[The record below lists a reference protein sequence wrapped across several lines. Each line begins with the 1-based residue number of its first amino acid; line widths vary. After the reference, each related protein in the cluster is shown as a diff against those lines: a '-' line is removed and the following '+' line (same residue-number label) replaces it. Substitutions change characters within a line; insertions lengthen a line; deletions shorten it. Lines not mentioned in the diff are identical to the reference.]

1 LLQCNK
7 RDICKRSR
15 TVVVTPIQSRNAMS
29 TTWKTKW
36 GTRRVRQE
44 PPTLEEAL
52 IAAEAMAFDPAARAE
67 IASQLMGI
75 PVEDVRAALQRQQ
88 AQTRGRATLV
98 NGRSRA
104 VVVEY
109 KRPRTISRPMA
120 GPMGRR

>member
-1 LLQCNK
+1 
-7 RDICKRSR
+7 
-15 TVVVTPIQSRNAMS
+15 MS

-36 GTRRVRQE
+36 GARRVRKE

-52 IAAEAMAFDPAARAE
+52 IAAEAMSPDLEARAE
-67 IASQLMGI
+67 IASQLMGV
-75 PVEDVRAALQRQQ
+75 PVEEVRTALARQQ
-88 AQTRGRATLV
+88 AQTRGRSTLV

>member
-1 LLQCNK
+1 
-7 RDICKRSR
+7 
-15 TVVVTPIQSRNAMS
+15 MS

-36 GTRRVRQE
+36 GTRRVRKE

-52 IAAEAMAFDPAARAE
+52 IAAEAMANDAEQRAE
-67 IASQLMGI
+67 IASQLMGV
-75 PVEDVRAALQRQQ
+75 PVDEVRTLITRQQ

>member
-1 LLQCNK
+1 MSTTSK
-7 RDICKRSR
+7 TK
-15 TVVVTPIQSRNAMS
+15 S

-52 IAAEAMAFDPAARAE
+52 IAAEAMTDDAESRAA
-67 IASQLMGI
+67 IAAQLTGA
-75 PVEDVRAALQRQQ
+75 PLDEVRAMLARQQ

-109 KRPRTISRPMA
+109 KRPRTFSRPMA

>member
-1 LLQCNK
+1 M
-7 RDICKRSR
+7 
-15 TVVVTPIQSRNAMS
+15 T

-52 IAAEAMAFDPAARAE
+52 IAAEAIADDAESRAVIAAE
-67 IASQLMGI
+67 LMGA
-75 PVEDVRAALQRQQ
+75 PLDEVRAMLARRQ

-109 KRPRTISRPMA
+109 KRPRTFSRPMA

>member
-1 LLQCNK
+1 
-7 RDICKRSR
+7 
-15 TVVVTPIQSRNAMS
+15 MS

-36 GTRRVRQE
+36 GTRRVRKE

-52 IAAEAMAFDPAARAE
+52 IAAEAIAHDADSRAE
-67 IASQLMGI
+67 IAAQLMGA
-75 PVEDVRAALQRQQ
+75 PLEEVRAMLARQQ

-109 KRPRTISRPMA
+109 KRPRTFARPMA

>member
-1 LLQCNK
+1 
-7 RDICKRSR
+7 
-15 TVVVTPIQSRNAMS
+15 MS

-36 GTRRVRQE
+36 GARRVRKE
-44 PPTLEEAL
+44 PPTIEEAL
-52 IAAEAMAFDPAARAE
+52 IAAEA
-67 IASQLMGI
+67 IASDMESRAAIAAQLMGA
-75 PVEDVRAALQRQQ
+75 PVEEVRAALARQQ

-109 KRPRTISRPMA
+109 KRPRTFSRPMA

>member
-1 LLQCNK
+1 
-7 RDICKRSR
+7 
-15 TVVVTPIQSRNAMS
+15 MS
-29 TTWKTKW
+29 TTPTTKSTPSKAKSATWKTKW

-52 IAAEAMAFDPAARAE
+52 IAAEAIADDPESRAA
-67 IASQLMGI
+67 IASELTGA
-75 PVEDVRAALQRQQ
+75 PLDEVRAILARQQ
-88 AQTRGRATLV
+88 AQNRGRATLV

-109 KRPRTISRPMA
+109 KRPRTFSRPMA

>member
-1 LLQCNK
+1 
-7 RDICKRSR
+7 
-15 TVVVTPIQSRNAMS
+15 MS

-36 GTRRVRQE
+36 GTRRVRKE
-44 PPTLEEAL
+44 PPTLDEAL
-52 IAAEAMAFDPAARAE
+52 IAAEAMANDIESRAAIAAE
-67 IASQLMGI
+67 LMGA
-75 PVEDVRAALQRQQ
+75 PVEEVRAALMRQQ

-109 KRPRTISRPMA
+109 KRPRTISRPMV

>member
-1 LLQCNK
+1 MN
-7 RDICKRSR
+7 
-15 TVVVTPIQSRNAMS
+15 

-36 GTRRVRQE
+36 GARRVRKE

-52 IAAEAMAFDPAARAE
+52 IAAEAMSPDLEARAE
-67 IASQLMGI
+67 IASQLMGV
-75 PVEDVRAALQRQQ
+75 PVEEVRTALARQQ
-88 AQTRGRATLV
+88 AQTRGRSTLV

-109 KRPRTISRPMA
+109 KRPRTVSRPMA

>member
-1 LLQCNK
+1 
-7 RDICKRSR
+7 
-15 TVVVTPIQSRNAMS
+15 MS

-36 GTRRVRQE
+36 GARRVRKE
-44 PPTLEEAL
+44 PPTLDEAL
-52 IAAEAMAFDPAARAE
+52 IAAEAIAPDVDSRAE
-67 IASQLMGI
+67 IASQLMGV
-75 PVEDVRAALQRQQ
+75 PVDKVRTLLARQQ

>member
-1 LLQCNK
+1 
-7 RDICKRSR
+7 
-15 TVVVTPIQSRNAMS
+15 MS

-36 GTRRVRQE
+36 GARRVRKE

-52 IAAEAMAFDPAARAE
+52 IAAEAMATDADSRAE
-67 IASQLMGI
+67 IAAQLMGA
-75 PVEDVRAALQRQQ
+75 PLEEVRALMARQQ
-88 AQTRGRATLV
+88 ARSAGRSTLV

>member
-1 LLQCNK
+1 MPA
-7 RDICKRSR
+7 IRSGK
-15 TVVVTPIQSRNAMS
+15 AMN

-44 PPTLEEAL
+44 PPTLDEAL
-52 IAAEAMAFDPAARAE
+52 IAAEAMAPDAAARAE
-67 IASQLMGI
+67 IASQLMGV
-75 PVEDVRAALQRQQ
+75 PVDEVRAALSRQQ
-88 AQTRGRATLV
+88 AQTRGRATLI

-109 KRPRTISRPMA
+109 KRPRTASRPMA

>member
-1 LLQCNK
+1 MA
-7 RDICKRSR
+7 
-15 TVVVTPIQSRNAMS
+15 IQGGNAMS

-36 GTRRVRQE
+36 GKRRVRKE

-52 IAAEAMAFDPAARAE
+52 IAAEAIAHDSDSRAE
-67 IASQLMGI
+67 IAAQLTGA
-75 PVEDVRAALQRQQ
+75 PLDEVRALLARQQ

-109 KRPRTISRPMA
+109 KRPRMMARPMA

>member
-1 LLQCNK
+1 
-7 RDICKRSR
+7 
-15 TVVVTPIQSRNAMS
+15 MS

-36 GTRRVRQE
+36 GARRVRKE
-44 PPTLEEAL
+44 PPTLDEAL
-52 IAAEAMAFDPAARAE
+52 IAAEAIAPDVDSRAE
-67 IASQLMGI
+67 IASQLMGV
-75 PVEDVRAALQRQQ
+75 PVDEVRTLLARQQ

-109 KRPRTISRPMA
+109 KRPRTISRLMA